1 MNIFA
6 SQVEIF
12 LGSFLKRNIHF
23 IKIGISKK
31 DRDLI
36 QLKSINQ
43 NKLKSNL
50 KLKDKC
56 FDVTLVGR
64 LEKVK
69 RPLFIFDILDKISLK
84 TIKK

>member
-1 MNIFA
+1 M
-6 SQVEIF
+6 
-12 LGSFLKRNIHF
+12 
-23 IKIGISKK
+23 
-31 DRDLI
+31 I

-43 NKLKSNL
+43 NKSKSNL
-50 KLKDKC
+50 RSKDKC

-84 TIKK
+84 NNQKINIYFAGNGILRESLIEKINEFNVSKKKKLKY